1 MLAWLDFERIYIG
14 VLLTNGVITV
24 FKNTVQFT
32 ALLFCL
38 SVSNLSVAAT
48 TIVNTHPCTIKNLDV
63 KCDNGKNIKVDV
75 IRSTDERGE
84 VFLSINAPGAIGS
97 YLLLYINDN
106 KPEVLKVENGTNT
119 VQVSKGAFIPQN
131 TILKLKDA
139 TSVHFK
145 IAMKQGSPL
154 SGNLDQNHFDWLKRF
169 GDICR

>member
-1 MLAWLDFERIYIG
+1 ML
-14 VLLTNGVITV
+14 
-24 FKNTVQFT
+24 KNTVQVAT
-32 ALLFCL
+32 LLL
-38 SVSNLSVAAT
+38 ILAASSVTFANP
-48 TIVNTHPCTIKNLDV
+48 TIENTHPCTIKNLDV

-75 IRSTDERGE
+75 IRSANDKRGE
-84 VFLSINAPGAIGS
+84 VFLSIKTPDAIGA
-97 YLLLYINDN
+97 YLMLYINDN

-119 VQVSKGAFIPQN
+119 VKVSKGAFIPQD

-154 SGNLDQNHFDWLKRF
+154 SGSLDQNHFDWLKRF